1 MKVLQKIPLSADTK
15 RVLNNSFT
23 QHLLGACPIGHVSQI
38 CQFHATWQVGLITTP
53 LNRKVIENYFECE
66 SQQKH
71 IKFNIKCICVVLA
84 NYFNSLKAPRL
95 AVVIKTRNRGKIM
108 QTKNVT

>member
-1 MKVLQKIPLSADTK
+1 MKLLLKIPLSADTK

-71 IKFNIKCICVVLA
+71 IKFNIKDNCIVLA
-84 NYFNSLKAPRL
+84 NYYHSLKAPHI
-95 AVVIKTRNRGKIM
+95 AVDI
-108 QTKNVT
+108 